1 MSLDVMSQGGDS
13 QIKIN
18 SFYDVFEEYSDEE
31 LLKYKHFAG
40 VSVKSKYKEILD
52 KLQKEDAD

>member
-1 MSLDVMSQGGDS
+1 MSQGGDS